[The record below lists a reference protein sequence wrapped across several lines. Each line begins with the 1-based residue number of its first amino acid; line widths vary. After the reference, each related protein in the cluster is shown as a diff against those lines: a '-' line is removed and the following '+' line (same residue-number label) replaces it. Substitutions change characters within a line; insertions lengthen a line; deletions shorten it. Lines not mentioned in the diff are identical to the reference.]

1 MWDEITYPFPDF
13 NSCTVEVWEG
23 ISNFTPHFTGHVITY
38 SWQRTKN
45 GCHNRTISSSSPRSN
60 CWCWKPFISYDVTC
74 KEQMIYYNIN
84 FYNIHIITCSW
95 LSEIFYR
102 QFQNHTGLQYASAGK
117 QTRSKSK
124 LKWDKKPVSISMPTR
139 EYMSMELQTGLDYIL
154 KDMTQDYFCFVL
166 FFDIRKMYTHYCDE

>member
-45 GCHNRTISSSSPRSN
+45 GCHNRTISSSFPRSN

-95 LSEIFYR
+95 LSEIFDR
-102 QFQNHTGLQYASAGK
+102 QFQNHTGLQYASVGK

-124 LKWDKKPVSISMPTR
+124 LKLEIVDQWSTR
-139 EYMSMELQTGLDYIL
+139 IPPPHMRGWHCSKSQGSHFES
-154 KDMTQDYFCFVL
+154 
-166 FFDIRKMYTHYCDE
+166 DIADNR